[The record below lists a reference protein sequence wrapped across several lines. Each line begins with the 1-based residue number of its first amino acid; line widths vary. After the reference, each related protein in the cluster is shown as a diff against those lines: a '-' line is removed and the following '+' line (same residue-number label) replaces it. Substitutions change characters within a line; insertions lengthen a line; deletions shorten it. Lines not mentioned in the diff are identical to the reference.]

1 MGRQILKTTR
11 ADPPMGRRILKTTR
25 ADPPIGRQILKTAL
39 ADHQMGHQ
47 ILKTALADPLMGHF
61 DHIPTKT
68 MQHLEMNEGNN
79 CMTVKRFRLNTNK
92 TIIYQNIKT

>member
-1 MGRQILKTTR
+1 MHRHRLPRVGKSLADPLIGRQILKTTL
-11 ADPPMGRRILKTTR
+11 ADPLM
-25 ADPPIGRQILKTAL
+25 GRQILKATL
-39 ADHQMGHQ
+39 ADPLIGRQ

-79 CMTVKRFRLNTNK
+79 SMSVK
-92 TIIYQNIKT
+92 